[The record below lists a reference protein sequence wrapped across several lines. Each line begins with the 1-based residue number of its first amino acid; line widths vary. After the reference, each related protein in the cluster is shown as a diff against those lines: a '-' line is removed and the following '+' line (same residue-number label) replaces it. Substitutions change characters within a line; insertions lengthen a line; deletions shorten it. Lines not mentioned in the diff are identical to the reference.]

1 MVLRVASSLVM
12 HRVLMLG
19 QWLLGVAI
27 ALLLGP
33 SIAHPLVLTAVFL
46 GGAMCV
52 AACLRDTRETREI
65 AARAAENEE
74 LSARL
79 RERIDERNAELA
91 KAQKHIAES
100 ERLSSVGTLAAG
112 VAHEINNPLAFILGN
127 VDFAVRE
134 LLSPT
139 PELDEVRIALDEA
152 RIGGTR
158 VRDIVRDLKL
168 FARAPGI
175 ENGSS
180 DVETLLERSISMA
193 ANEIRYRAK
202 LVRNYRGVPHALG
215 SETRLGQ
222 VFLNLLINA
231 AQAIPEGNVDGNE
244 IRVST
249 RVDGE
254 WVEVEVADTGK
265 GIPAEV
271 RARIFEPFYTTKPVG
286 VGTGLGLSIC
296 HGIVHSVGGNITVDS
311 APGKGT
317 SFRVRLPI
325 AVTAVRAAEPEAPEP
340 VPPSARDIL
349 IVDNEPL
356 LARALRRVLAPH
368 RVIAET
374 SGQKAL
380 LRLAAGERF
389 DLVLC
394 DMMMPEMSGPD
405 VFAEIRRIAPDQ
417 ADRVVFVTGGA
428 FTDSARDFLAS
439 TTQRAL
445 EKPADADAIRAI
457 LDALPPL
464 SIATRR
470 RPTLT
475 SLSGMR

>member
-1 MVLRVASSLVM
+1 
-12 HRVLMLG
+12 
-19 QWLLGVAI
+19 
-27 ALLLGP
+27 
-33 SIAHPLVLTAVFL
+33 
-46 GGAMCV
+46 
-52 AACLRDTRETREI
+52 
-65 AARAAENEE
+65 
-74 LSARL
+74 
-79 RERIDERNAELA
+79 
-91 KAQKHIAES
+91 
-100 ERLSSVGTLAAG
+100 VGTLAAG

-127 VDFAVRE
+127 VDYAVRE
-134 LLSPT
+134 LREPH
-139 PELDEVRIALDEA
+139 PEVGEVLTALEEA

-158 VRDIVRDLKL
+158 VRDIVRDQKL
-168 FARAPGI
+168 FARAPVV
-175 ENGSS
+175 ENGST
-180 DVETLLERSISMA
+180 DVEALLERSISMA

-202 LVRNYRGVPHALG
+202 LVRRYGGVPHALG

-231 AQAIPEGNVDGNE
+231 AQAIPEGNVEGNE

-249 RVDGE
+249 QVASG
-254 WVEVEVADTGK
+254 WVEIEVSDTGK

-271 RARIFEPFYTTKPVG
+271 RDRIFEPFFTTKPVG

-296 HGIVHSVGGNITVDS
+296 HGIVRSVGGEITVES

-317 SFRVRLPI
+317 TFRVRLPI
-325 AVTAVRAAEPEAPEP
+325 SATVTTVVEPSLTAP
-340 VPPSARDIL
+340 VPPSTRDIL
-349 IVDNEPL
+349 VIDDEPL
-356 LARALRRVLAPH
+356 LAHAMRRVLAPH

-374 SGQKAL
+374 SGRRAL

-405 VFAEIRRIAPDQ
+405 VFAEIQRIAPDQ
-417 ADRVVFVTGGA
+417 AERVVFVTGGA
-428 FTDSARDFLAS
+428 FTDSARDFLA
-439 TTQRAL
+439 TTKQRAL
-445 EKPADADAIRAI
+445 EKPADPAVILEI

-475 SLSGMR
+475 SLSGFR